1 MFTPTPETGKLWTKI
16 NSKHWLL
23 NWLKALKPK
32 LILMLTKLTVETA
45 FNAEL
50 TDHLGHEKNAP
61 KKALIPVI
69 ATRQKSC
76 FAMTARLN

>member
-1 MFTPTPETGKLWTKI
+1 MFTPTQETGKLWTKI

-23 NWLKALKPK
+23 NGLKALKP
-32 LILMLTKLTVETA
+32 KLTVETA

-61 KKALIPVI
+61 KKGSRDGICRIPG
-69 ATRQKSC
+69 
-76 FAMTARLN
+76 